1 MSEDFPVVIAGG
13 GPAGSAAALTLARA
27 GRRVLLVDESAGGT
41 DRIGEALPPSARP
54 LLRDLGVLGRVQADG
69 HLPCYGNVSAWGSD
83 TPECDDFLLHPYGH
97 GWHLD
102 RARFDA
108 AMRRTAEE
116 AGAEV
121 LSGARLTV
129 AGRDEAGV
137 WRAGLMRSG
146 ARGAVRCRLLIDA
159 TGRRGAVA
167 RRVGATRHRQCALI
181 AIHARFRPPTGEVDR
196 DSRTLVEAAPDG
208 WWYAAL
214 VPSGERVVAYFTD
227 ADLADRAALLKPEG
241 FLAGLDGS
249 RLIREALTTHGS
261 TLADRPRITDAAGAR
276 LDRFAGP
283 GWLAVGD
290 SALSFDPL
298 SSQGLLT
305 ALYTGLR
312 AGQAADRLLDGDD
325 GPVAEY
331 ARRLDAIHDAYRR
344 HRAAYYAAERRWAD
358 RVFWLRRVRDEA
370 RSALPRAHRSTP
382 DRTRGQQ

>member
-27 GRRVLLVDESAGGT
+27 GRRVLLVDGSAGGT
-41 DRIGEALPPSARP
+41 GRIGEALPPAARP
-54 LLRDLGVLGRVQADG
+54 LLRDLGVLERFLADG
-69 HLPCYGNVSAWGSD
+69 HLPCYGNVSAWGSE
-83 TPECDDFLLHPYGH
+83 TPDRDDFLFHPHGH

-108 AMRRTAEE
+108 SLRQAAEE

-121 LSGARLTV
+121 LTGCEVDRGRSRRGRGL
-129 AGRDEAGV
+129 AGRPDALRRPG
-137 WRAGLMRSG
+137 G
-146 ARGAVRCRLLIDA
+146 VRCRLLIDA
-159 TGRRGAVA
+159 TGRCGAVA
-167 RRVGATRHRQCALI
+167 RRVGATRHRQDALI
-181 AIHARFRPPTGEVDR
+181 AVHARFRPTAGAVDR

-214 VPSGERVVAYFTD
+214 VPSGDRVVAYFTD
-227 ADLADRAALLKPEG
+227 ADLADRAALLTPEG
-241 FLAGLDGS
+241 FLAQLDGS
-249 RLIREALTTHGS
+249 HLVREVLSGHGS

-312 AGQAADRLLDGDD
+312 AGQAAGRLLDGDD
-325 GPVAEY
+325 GPLEEY
-331 ARRLDAIHDAYRR
+331 ARRLEAIHDAYRR
-344 HRAAYYAAERRWAD
+344 HLAAYYAAERRWAD
-358 RVFWLRRVRDEA
+358 RTFWLRRVRDEE
-370 RSALPRAHRSTP
+370 RSPMPGAHRSTP
-382 DRTRGQQ
+382 DRTHTQK